1 MPPSLFYLLVWII
14 ARSRWSQSS
23 RIRHF
28 KTLRSVSTLPRVFR
42 SRARSTARLAFLL
55 ALLSAASCRYLG
67 DRGLDF
73 LDMFRVSAGV
83 GTTVGV
89 RGRALGVVD
98 TGLMVG
104 VKPNVSALGWRY
116 GKPLYFDQN
125 DGRLDGDQAEV
136 IKATSVRNLAWGKG
150 SYESARTSAAL
161 LPGLFT
167 WTDASTDGYAWTVPE
182 EGNEFKEKH
191 WIWSRETTRNNRYA
205 QIHAFDIEVDIGLGI
220 YVESGFSIG
229 EALDFLLGIVG
240 IDIAKD
246 DGRLAGK
253 K

>member
-1 MPPSLFYLLVWII
+1 LPVEVGILSRVLPRAVLLLLV
-14 ARSRWSQSS
+14 
-23 RIRHF
+23 
-28 KTLRSVSTLPRVFR
+28 
-42 SRARSTARLAFLL
+42 
-55 ALLSAASCRYLG
+55 LLSASSCRYLG

-73 LDMFRVSAGV
+73 LDMYRISVGA

-104 VKPNVSALGWRY
+104 VKPNVSAIGWRY
-116 GKPLYFDQN
+116 GKPLYFDKH
-125 DGRLDGDQAEV
+125 DSRMDGDQAEI
-136 IKATSVRNLAWGKG
+136 IKATSVRNLKWQEG

-161 LPGLFT
+161 LPALFT
-167 WTDASTDGYAWTVPE
+167 WTDASPDGYEWTVPE
-182 EGNEFKEKH
+182 EGNEFKDQH
-191 WIWSRETTRNNRYA
+191 WIWSRETSRNNRYA

-220 YVESGFSIG
+220 YVENGFSIG
-229 EALDFLLGIVG
+229 EALDFLLGFFG

>member
-1 MPPSLFYLLVWII
+1 VFRL
-14 ARSRWSQSS
+14 R
-23 RIRHF
+23 
-28 KTLRSVSTLPRVFR
+28 LRSAARV
-42 SRARSTARLAFLL
+42 AFLL

-67 DRGLDF
+67 DRGMDF
-73 LDMFRVSAGV
+73 LDMYRVSVGAGS
-83 GTTVGV
+83 TVGV
-89 RGRALGVVD
+89 RARALGVVD

-104 VKPNVSALGWRY
+104 VKPNLSALGWRY

-125 DGRLDGDQAEV
+125 DSRMDGDQAEIV
-136 IKATSVRNLAWGKG
+136 KATSVRNLKWQVG

-161 LPGLFT
+161 LPALFT
-167 WTDASTDGYAWTVPE
+167 WTDASPDEYAWTVPE
-182 EGNEFKEKH
+182 EGNEFKEQH
-191 WIWSRETTRNNRYA
+191 WIWSRETTVNNRYA
-205 QIHAFDIEVDIGLGI
+205 QIHAFDIEWDVGLGV

-229 EALDFLLGIVG
+229 EALDFLLGFFG

>member
-1 MPPSLFYLLVWII
+1 MFGLRAPRPFLL
-14 ARSRWSQSS
+14 
-23 RIRHF
+23 
-28 KTLRSVSTLPRVFR
+28 
-42 SRARSTARLAFLL
+42 LL
-55 ALLSAASCRYLG
+55 ALLSASSCRYLG

-73 LDMFRVSAGV
+73 LDMYRVSAGV

-104 VKPNVSALGWRY
+104 VKPNLSAIGWRY

-125 DGRLDGDQAEV
+125 DARFDGDQAEI
-136 IKATSVRNLAWGKG
+136 IKATSVRNLRWGEG
-150 SYESARTSAAL
+150 SYQSARTSAAL
-161 LPGLFT
+161 LPAVFT
-167 WTDASTDGYAWTVPE
+167 WTDASPDAYEWTVPE
-182 EGNEFKEKH
+182 EGNEFNEQH
-191 WIWSRETTRNNRYA
+191 WIWSGETTRKNRYA
-205 QIHAFDIEVDIGLGI
+205 QIHAFDVELEVGLGV
-220 YVESGFSIG
+220 YVETGFSIG
-229 EALDFLLGIVG
+229 EALDFLLGFFG

>member
-1 MPPSLFYLLVWII
+1 MFGL
-14 ARSRWSQSS
+14 R
-23 RIRHF
+23 
-28 KTLRSVSTLPRVFR
+28 LRSAARV
-42 SRARSTARLAFLL
+42 AFLL

-67 DRGLDF
+67 DRGMDF
-73 LDMFRVSAGV
+73 LDMYRVSVGV
-83 GTTVGV
+83 GSTVGV
-89 RGRALGVVD
+89 RARALGVVD

-104 VKPNVSALGWRY
+104 VKPNISALGWRY

-125 DGRLDGDQAEV
+125 DSRMDGDQAEIV
-136 IKATSVRNLAWGKG
+136 KATSVRNLKWQVG

-161 LPGLFT
+161 LPALFT
-167 WTDASTDGYAWTVPE
+167 WTDASPDEYAWTVPE
-182 EGNEFKEKH
+182 EGNEFKEQH
-191 WIWSRETTRNNRYA
+191 WLWSRETTVNNRYA
-205 QIHAFDIEVDIGLGI
+205 QIHAFDIEWDVGLGV

-229 EALDFLLGIVG
+229 EALDFLLGFFG

>member
-1 MPPSLFYLLVWII
+1 MGVW
-14 ARSRWSQSS
+14 R
-23 RIRHF
+23 F
-28 KTLRSVSTLPRVFR
+28 KTLV
-42 SRARSTARLAFLL
+42 RARRLRDVLVL
-55 ALLSAASCRYLG
+55 RLGCLVLLLSAGSCRYLG

-104 VKPNVSALGWRY
+104 VKPNISALGWRY
-116 GKPLYFDQN
+116 GKPLYFDQA
-125 DGRLDGDQAEV
+125 DGRFDADQAEI
-136 IKATSVRNLAWGKG
+136 IKATSVRNMAWGEG
-150 SYESARTSAAL
+150 TYESARTSAAL
-161 LPGLFT
+161 LPAVFT
-167 WTDASTDGYAWTVPE
+167 WTDATPDGYEWTVPE
-182 EGNEFKEKH
+182 DGDEFQQRH

-205 QIHAFDIEVDIGLGI
+205 QIHAFDVELDVGLGV
-220 YVESGFSIG
+220 YVETGFSIG
-229 EALDFLLGIVG
+229 EALDFVLGIFG